1 VKIRRENSAMRKE
14 NEEAVRETK
23 LMCYLCISLIN

>member
-1 VKIRRENSAMRKE
+1 MRKE
-14 NEEAVRETK
+14 NEEVVRETK